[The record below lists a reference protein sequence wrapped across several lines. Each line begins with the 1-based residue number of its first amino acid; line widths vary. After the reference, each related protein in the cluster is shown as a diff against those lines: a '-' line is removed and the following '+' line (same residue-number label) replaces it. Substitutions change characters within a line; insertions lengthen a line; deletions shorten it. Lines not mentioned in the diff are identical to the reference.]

1 MSMLVKFVSLPN
13 RPGEWEDKINDACK
27 ALADKKRF
35 VTDVRIMNDYNPP
48 IAIIKHMADQSIDHM
63 ARALEAENAIQGIV
77 ESIRP
82 VGDPVENPYADPET
96 AYAAGMDEANRG
108 VVSDLETVLARLR
121 A

>member
-1 MSMLVKFVSLPN
+1 MSMLVKFVRLPGSI
-13 RPGEWEDKINDACK
+13 PAWEDVINGACN
-27 ALADKKRF
+27 ALIDEKRF
-35 VTDVRIMNDYNPP
+35 VTNVRIMNDYNPP
-48 IAIIKHMADQSIDHM
+48 IAIIKHMADQSVDHM

-82 VGDPVENPYADPET
+82 LGDPVENPYADPET